1 MPQLA
6 FDHDQ
11 VVTFMVGG
19 NFSADPGWKHKA
31 RYHPG
36 DYELMICVHGPIN
49 LMIGDHHVVLN
60 TNDVLIV
67 PPYTFMR
74 GTAPSTKK
82 IEFYWLHF
90 LLPNDHLK
98 TDSGTKVLSAT
109 SHPKEITVQYHYH
122 FSDINDLIILTH
134 QLLAVD
140 TSQPFGQEQQN
151 LLMTLILT
159 NLANSTNV
167 PENEDRNSALVSQL
181 KEWIRT
187 NIFRSPTL
195 KDLANETEL
204 NPQYVSRLF
213 KKYVGMSPKH
223 YMVHL
228 KIQTAKA
235 LLIRTNLS
243 IKEVSSYS
251 YFSDDKLFM
260 KQFKKLTGVTPSTFR
275 TKYRKIYHNNPVIDP
290 VLPIPEKITQQLDYK
305 RDPGTPIKK

>member
-1 MPQLA
+1 
-6 FDHDQ
+6 
-11 VVTFMVGG
+11 
-19 NFSADPGWKHKA
+19 
-31 RYHPG
+31 
-36 DYELMICVHGPIN
+36 
-49 LMIGDHHVVLN
+49 
-60 TNDVLIV
+60 
-67 PPYTFMR
+67 
-74 GTAPSTKK
+74 
-82 IEFYWLHF
+82 
-90 LLPNDHLK
+90 
-98 TDSGTKVLSAT
+98 
-109 SHPKEITVQYHYH
+109 
-122 FSDINDLIILTH
+122 
-134 QLLAVD
+134 
-140 TSQPFGQEQQN
+140 
-151 LLMTLILT
+151 MTLILT

-167 PENEDRNSALVSQL
+167 SENEDRNSALVSQL

-305 RDPGTPIKK
+305 RDPGDTN